1 MLEIEISGLDE
12 AKSVLLRMTDGS
24 VATNAIASATD
35 EFKRVIA
42 EATPEGYSRRLP
54 RSVASQI
61 DGDLALV
68 GYEPGVEVAGN
79 PDLDSVVR
87 PQTGVEVAGSPE
99 LDSVVRP
106 QARGE
111 SVLRPRRWT
120 PRGRRN
126 SVRRDRR
133 KWVSVNELESVL
145 QDAAGFAVDRVTAAA
160 GKGALN
166 GIP

>member
-24 VATNAIASATD
+24 VTANAITSATD

-54 RSVASQI
+54 RSVASQV

-87 PQTGVEVAGSPE
+87 PQT
-99 LDSVVRP
+99 
-106 QARGE
+106 RGE

-120 PRGRRN
+120 PNGRRN

-145 QDAAGFAVDRVTAAA
+145 QGAAGFAVDRVTAAA

-166 GIP
+166 GIS